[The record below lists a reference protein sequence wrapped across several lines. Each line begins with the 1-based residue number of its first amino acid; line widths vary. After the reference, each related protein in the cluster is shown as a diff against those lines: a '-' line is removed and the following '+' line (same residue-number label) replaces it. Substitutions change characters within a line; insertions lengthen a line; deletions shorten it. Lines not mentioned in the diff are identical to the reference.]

1 MQLDDFG
8 VPQLKVVL
16 CFINL
21 FLILAVLAVVWRSND
36 GLASPKWCSERRS
49 VVAGHGQDVLR
60 WVRPVAFGR
69 GQSLTQKK
77 NTDISASSKD
87 HPKTIQLEAIPPRWV
102 QASEPRQYLR
112 LCWRPVVLGGME
124 PRVWWYRLARTQITG
139 FTMIDL
145 GRPGIWGW
153 GTSQSWLVHGVSTL
167 EHFRTTDGKKTG
179 LLPVPWGSMR

>member
-1 MQLDDFG
+1 MQLEDFG

-77 NTDISASSKD
+77 HGYLSMIQRPSKN
-87 HPKTIQLEAIPPRWV
+87 HPT
-102 QASEPRQYLR
+102 
-112 LCWRPVVLGGME
+112 
-124 PRVWWYRLARTQITG
+124 
-139 FTMIDL
+139 
-145 GRPGIWGW
+145 
-153 GTSQSWLVHGVSTL
+153 
-167 EHFRTTDGKKTG
+167 
-179 LLPVPWGSMR
+179 

>member
-1 MQLDDFG
+1 MQLEDFG

-36 GLASPKWCSERRS
+36 GLASPKCCSERRS

-69 GQSLTQKK
+69 GQSLTQK
-77 NTDISASSKD
+77 NPRISQHD

-112 LCWRPVVLGGME
+112 LC
-124 PRVWWYRLARTQITG
+124 
-139 FTMIDL
+139 
-145 GRPGIWGW
+145 
-153 GTSQSWLVHGVSTL
+153 
-167 EHFRTTDGKKTG
+167 
-179 LLPVPWGSMR
+179 

>member
-77 NTDISASSKD
+77 PRISQHD
-87 HPKTIQLEAIPPRWV
+87 PKTIQKPSNLKPYHRVGYRRPSHVNTFAFAEDLSFWGV
-102 QASEPRQYLR
+102 WNQESGGTGWHEHR
-112 LCWRPVVLGGME
+112 LLGS
-124 PRVWWYRLARTQITG
+124 P
-139 FTMIDL
+139 
-145 GRPGIWGW
+145 
-153 GTSQSWLVHGVSTL
+153 
-167 EHFRTTDGKKTG
+167 
-179 LLPVPWGSMR
+179 

>member
-77 NTDISASSKD
+77 PTDISASIQRPSKN
-87 HPKTIQLEAIPPRWV
+87 HPTWSHTTALGTGVRATSIPSPLLKTCRFGGYGTKSLVVPFGTNTDYWV
-102 QASEPRQYLR
+102 HHD
-112 LCWRPVVLGGME
+112 W
-124 PRVWWYRLARTQITG
+124 
-139 FTMIDL
+139 F
-145 GRPGIWGW
+145 
-153 GTSQSWLVHGVSTL
+153 GTSWHLGVGNQSILAGSWCF
-167 EHFRTTDGKKTG
+167 HFRTF
-179 LLPVPWGSMR
+179 